1 MRWRLT
7 LLACS
12 GALLAV
18 TAGCATDE
26 AVQAACP
33 EVTPIEDGVRI
44 DGGCEDSQ
52 GVTWLGVREE
62 TGGHQSGAA
71 LVSYDSWGFEDDG
84 GAYMIDGVAYYEAEG
99 DALIL
104 TADSLTVTV
113 TGEPACDTPAC
124 ERLRA
129 LAGE

>member
-7 LLACS
+7 LLAWS
-12 GALLAV
+12 AALTLAA
-18 TAGCATDE
+18 TGCATDE

-62 TGGHQSGAA
+62 TGGYEAGAA
-71 LVSYDSWGFEDDG
+71 LISYDGWGFEDGG
-84 GAYMIDGVAYYEAEG
+84 GAFTVDGVAYYEAQG
-99 DALIL
+99 DTLVL

-113 TGEPACDTPAC
+113 AGEPACDAPAC
-124 ERLRA
+124 GRLRA